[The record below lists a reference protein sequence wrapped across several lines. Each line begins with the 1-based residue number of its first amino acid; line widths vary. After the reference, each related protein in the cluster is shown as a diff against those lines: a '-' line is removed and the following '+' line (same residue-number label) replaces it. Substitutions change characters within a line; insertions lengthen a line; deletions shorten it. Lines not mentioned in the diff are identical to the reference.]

1 MYTSS
6 RVAWLHYIHVF
17 LRIYTNKPQ
26 LKYTVTVDTPQPVSR
41 VSNSKCEWFLLVRSS
56 QTYTDTTQHNKT
68 LTAKQAQLLGT

>member
-26 LKYTVTVDTPQPVSR
+26 LKYTVTVDTPNQLAVSPIASVNGFYLFDQVKHTR
-41 VSNSKCEWFLLVRSS
+41 ILRN
-56 QTYTDTTQHNKT
+56 TTRR
-68 LTAKQAQLLGT
+68 